1 MEREQAEIVAL
12 KALAWIAGDREL
24 LSVFLGSTGSCA
36 EDLRGQA
43 GDPAFMVSV
52 LDFLVREDTWIVAFC
67 NAEDLPYET
76 PMLARRALPGG
87 SDIHWT

>member
-1 MEREQAEIVAL
+1 MRREQAEIVAL

-24 LSVFLGSTGSCA
+24 LSVFLGSTGSNP

-43 GDPAFMVSV
+43 DDPAFMVSV
-52 LDFLVREDTWIVAFC
+52 LDFLVREDAWIVAFC
-67 NAEDLPYET
+67 DAEDFPYET
-76 PMLARRALPGG
+76 PILARRALPGG